1 MNIKKYSHLFFDLD
15 NTLWDFNANSY
26 DALYEALKKMD
37 LLGKIGEYER
47 FFSIYYEVNERL
59 WGLYR
64 DNKITKNILR
74 GLRFEESL
82 ELNHTPF
89 PGIGDSMN
97 EVYLT
102 EMPKQLKLV
111 PGALEV
117 LDHLHHKYRMSIITN
132 GFREVQ
138 VDKLIQT
145 GLQKYFEKVFISE
158 EVGAQKPHK
167 KIFEHAVKSMNA
179 PKRKSLMIGDS
190 WDADIVGA
198 MQFGMD
204 QVYYCPLPEK
214 LPPSADI
221 AENCLKKTSTTII
234 THLGQ
239 LFELL

>member
-1 MNIKKYSHLFFDLD
+1 MKYTHLFFDLD

-37 LLGKIGEYER
+37 LLGKIGEYDR
-47 FFSIYYEVNERL
+47 YFSIYYEVNERL
-59 WGLYR
+59 WELYR

-82 ELNHTPF
+82 ELNHTPM
-89 PGIGDSMN
+89 PGIGDKLN
-97 EVYLT
+97 EAYLT

-117 LDHLHHKYRMSIITN
+117 LDYLHHKYRMSIITN

-145 GLQKYFEKVFISE
+145 GLQKYFAKVFISE

-179 PKRKSLMIGDS
+179 PKRKSLMVGDS
-190 WDADIVGA
+190 WDADIIGA
-198 MQFGMD
+198 KLFGMD
-204 QVYYCPLPEK
+204 QIYYCPFREK
-214 LPPSADI
+214 LPSSEEVAFGDSS
-221 AENCLKKTSTTII
+221 KTTTTII
-234 THLGQ
+234 THLEQ
-239 LFELL
+239 LLEIL

>member
-1 MNIKKYSHLFFDLD
+1 MKYSHLFFDLD

-82 ELNHTPF
+82 ELNHTPL
-89 PGIGDSMN
+89 PGIGDTLN
-97 EVYLT
+97 EAYLS

-111 PGALEV
+111 PGTLEV
-117 LDHLHHKYRMSIITN
+117 LDYLHHKYRMSIITN

-204 QVYYCPLPEK
+204 QVYYCPLPDK
-214 LPPSADI
+214 FPSSDDVAG
-221 AENCLKKTSTTII
+221 NCPAKTSTTII
-234 THLGQ
+234 NHLEQ
-239 LFELL
+239 LLELL

>member
-1 MNIKKYSHLFFDLD
+1 MKYSHLFFDLD

-37 LLGKIGEYER
+37 LLDKVGGYDR
-47 FFSIYYEVNERL
+47 YFSIYYEVNERL
-59 WGLYR
+59 WELYR

-82 ELNHTPF
+82 ELNHTPM
-89 PGIGDSMN
+89 PGIGDTLN
-97 EVYLT
+97 EAYLT

-117 LDHLHHKYRMSIITN
+117 LDYLHYKYRMSIITN

-145 GLQKYFEKVFISE
+145 GLQKFFEKVFISE
-158 EVGAQKPHK
+158 EIGAQKPHR

-198 MQFGMD
+198 KLFGID
-204 QVYYCPLPEK
+204 QVYYCPQSSK
-214 LPPSADI
+214 LHLSEET
-221 AENCLKKTSTTII
+221 AEVGPAKTTTRVIR
-234 THLGQ
+234 HLE
-239 LFELL
+239 ELLEIL